1 MLVIVGLVVAA
12 TVRPG
17 LPAAADGY
25 PVPAPAAFAERG
37 VTEGFYS
44 DFFFGKDPGTWTWPV
59 RLDMLRFM
67 ARLRMN
73 RFWYSPKNDRFA
85 SGDRWADLYPASFT
99 DSFRAFVTTAD
110 ALGIQVG
117 FQIRPS
123 LRTGESYASATFLND
138 LRRKY
143 DQIRALGVRDLILAF
158 DDSALPGTGTAQ
170 QGRDHALLA
179 NAVRSWYPAAQGN
192 TLRFAPIDYTG
203 TGASEYR
210 TAARAVLEPSVQV
223 MWTGRDVVAPTV
235 SAADATAIT
244 ASWARRPILVDNA
257 MANDVPVISPMGQVN
272 IAPIAGRDAG
282 LSARLPGFV
291 IQGNRDPGSTEL
303 GLAMAGSYLL
313 EPGTYDTGRA
323 LVDGVDQFVTHYT
336 AASLDP
342 ATRQRLRWAVRDL
355 VEYRFANWQMTKGL
369 PGQTA
374 PIAVKTFRNWVRPN
388 LDRVNAAVAAGN
400 RESTR
405 QLYRDVRDTV
415 RAMNE
420 APALLGQLTHRTAG
434 TAWRAAAEDMR
445 REVLLF
451 NQDVMANLTTLAAV
465 YRE

>member
-99 DSFRAFVTTAD
+99 D
-110 ALGIQVG
+110 
-117 FQIRPS
+117 
-123 LRTGESYASATFLND
+123 
-138 LRRKY
+138 
-143 DQIRALGVRDLILAF
+143 
-158 DDSALPGTGTAQ
+158 
-170 QGRDHALLA
+170 

-257 MANDVPVISPMGQVN
+257 MANDVPIISPMGQVN